1 MNSRILR
8 MSHVKDFH
16 SPSLFSLLTLPPPSD
31 LLTYLLLTPNYWEKI
46 LL

>member
-1 MNSRILR
+1 MNSTILT

-16 SPSLFSLLTLPPPSD
+16 SPSLFSLLTLSPPSD
-31 LLTYLLLTPNYWEKI
+31 LLAYLLLTPNYWEKV